1 MLRSALRRAA
11 MHQRPPPTFAV
22 RASRS
27 FTQKPP
33 NNNSHA
39 VSGSNQ
45 ASEPPA
51 ASKATPAKTTISTPK
66 VEAPKVE
73 EPKANNKTDSSSKI
87 TALTVPVWRRL
98 GPVTRIIDGYSSSQA
113 KRPYWTQVLS
123 ALVIFF
129 AADLSAQN
137 ISGAEY
143 DPLRTARSLLIG
155 AAAAIPQFKW
165 FIFLSKNFNYK
176 SKPLSLVAKV
186 LFNQVTFAVAFPVY
200 FFTGQALLAGEN
212 MQRTAERLRDTMGPV
227 WYNSW
232 KVWPLTTAINI
243 TYIPLAYR
251 ALFAGVVA
259 IGWQTYLSWMNR
271 QAELVEEAIEA
282 AAEGD
287 MPRALELMPNQ
298 GAAAIA

>member
-1 MLRSALRRAA
+1 MLGPALRRAA
-11 MHQRPPPTFAV
+11 MHQRPPRPFAV
-22 RASRS
+22 RATRT

-39 VSGSNQ
+39 VSGSSE

-51 ASKATPAKTTISTPK
+51 PSKAAEPVKTIITT
-66 VEAPKVE
+66 PKVE
-73 EPKANNKTDSSSKI
+73 EPKTNTTNSKDSSTSKI

-98 GPVTRIIDGYSSSQA
+98 GPVTRFIDGYSRSQA
-113 KRPYWTQVLS
+113 KRPYWTQVVS

-143 DPLRTARSLLIG
+143 DPLRTARSLIIG

-176 SKPLSLVAKV
+176 SKPLSLLAKV
-186 LFNQVTFAVAFPVY
+186 LFNQVTFAVAFPAY

-212 MQRTAERLRDTMGPV
+212 MQRTVERLKDTMGPV
-227 WYNSW
+227 WFNSW
-232 KVWPLTTAINI
+232 KVWPLTTAIAI
-243 TYIPLAYR
+243 TYIPLGYR
-251 ALFAGVVA
+251 ALFSGVVA

-298 GAAAIA
+298 AAAVIA